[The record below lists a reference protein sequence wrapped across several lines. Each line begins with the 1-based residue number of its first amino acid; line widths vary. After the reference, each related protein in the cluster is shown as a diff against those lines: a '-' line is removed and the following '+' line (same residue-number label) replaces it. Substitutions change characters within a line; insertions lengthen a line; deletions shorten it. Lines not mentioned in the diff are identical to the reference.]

1 MAAQFPAKCVA
12 DLGDDFDFGRMV
24 KLGIFE
30 LVDSMLV
37 IDRIGGKMNEVVCVV
52 TEQPGG
58 HETPVR
64 VHPKF
69 TKPRIIAGQVELADV
84 AALDRSADQLEP

>member
-1 MAAQFPAKCVA
+1 MAAQFPAKRIA

-24 KLGIFE
+24 KLRIFE
-30 LVDSMLV
+30 LVDGMLV
-37 IDRIGGKMNEVVCVV
+37 IDRVGGEMNEIACVAA
-52 TEQPGG
+52 EQSGG
-58 HETPVR
+58 HETPVAR

-84 AALDRSADQLEP
+84 AALDRSADQ